1 MNMLFKVLLIYA
13 CYKWQGMKMFHLKK
27 GRLMKFAS
35 YDLLDRILGELH
47 FVPYVHKKI
56 LRDYSAFL

>member
-1 MNMLFKVLLIYA
+1 
-13 CYKWQGMKMFHLKK
+13 MFHLKK

-56 LRDYSAFL
+56 LRDYSVFL